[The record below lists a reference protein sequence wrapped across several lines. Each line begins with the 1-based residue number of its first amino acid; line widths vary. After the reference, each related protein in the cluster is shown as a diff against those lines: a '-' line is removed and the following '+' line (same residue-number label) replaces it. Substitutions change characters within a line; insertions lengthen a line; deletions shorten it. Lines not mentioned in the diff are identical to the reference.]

1 MNETLDYALFY
12 ISYSLSVIPLRHG
25 EKVPLVKWE
34 QYQRAPPSI
43 AEVQKWFKD
52 TASNIAIVCGKVSGN
67 LVVIDFDDV
76 EVYNK
81 FLKEIESNAELKDII
96 ENTWLVQT
104 GKGYHIYLRVDTD
117 KPIKIGKLPKV
128 DIKGEGGYVVAPPSL
143 HPSGKNYEFV
153 RFTNTTG
160 HEIMVISEEQYGKL
174 LAALE
179 KVTGAK
185 LSLVNEQQ
193 KKEEKE
199 EKNGSG
205 RFGRKLNDEQIMKIV
220 KALEPVYKPEHRHNI
235 ILYLTG
241 WMYNRRI
248 DYESAEKLVKAIC
261 EHYHDE
267 ECNNRLYTLKDTYGI
282 GRTPREE
289 VLKAEGSGLKTK
301 SGLYKEITQIASE
314 EVAKSIVLTISNT
327 IDPPRE
333 AGVIEERPIESFDTL
348 RVYHDFQ
355 HGKAYVS
362 TYKAVIQK
370 IQVKTK
376 EEVVT
381 TEEKVVKI
389 ASVFV
394 NDGGKIKILTDTDEI
409 KDEYLEIEDLNVAV
423 KQYPKLNL
431 PTGIFD
437 NVKIAEVFKETLSFI
452 SQRIDTARPED
463 KIAIVI
469 WAIATYFV
477 PIFDFFPFLAPLKM
491 GFNSGGSEL
500 LETLKK
506 IVPRPVSVSDITP
519 ANIYRMQENFQ
530 PTLLIDELRD
540 NINKD
545 TFNALYSIL
554 VAGYR
559 RGVTVPRIE
568 KSTEDPRLFEPFGAK
583 AIIDQSLI
591 TSHYDMASRCLFVR
605 LQRNPNRISDYTNGA
620 NKDLIDKFY
629 SVFLFYA
636 PNAYQLYK
644 NMKDSGFTGRYDQ
657 VFRPLIT
664 IARLIDQEDPTLRV
678 EEQLRVV
685 LDDSKAF
692 AEALSL
698 EGDPQKK
705 IAILVVEFVK
715 DSIGEFIEGKTNIIP
730 KPWHIFESGE
740 GEGEVYIFVS
750 DLRKKVTE
758 YAMSLHQKDVAFRY
772 DENGRSAVSE
782 REWSTVEPELA
793 EMLKSRQFT
802 ALLKKFFPSN
812 VKEHRTKMIF
822 IISRDDWNKLNFQ
835 QPPSEPDQKTK
846 KADFGNFSGVLNIS
860 QSDTK
865 NSAPLNNPRLYSN
878 SGSDFGSEIKIQ
890 KNEVEKENTKTSDE
904 LSFNSSLQS
913 TDKNTESG
921 ITNSAQNR
929 LGFGSEIKSQSR
941 NSENSGSKQNSMAQG
956 LTAHQQQILDFL
968 KKLSERRDSAIRLA
982 KLSKDELKL
991 LPELREKGYAN
1002 FDNNYVW
1009 LTFDGYAY
1017 LTDRG
1022 EKREVKENIMTEESG
1037 NTTGNNTQGVGE
1049 VSLKNE
1055 TRLLELCKQYSGTV
1069 RNRKELQ
1076 DELGLR
1082 AYELLEWCEKRN
1094 LCHWVDEE
1102 RVRFD

>member
-1 MNETLDYALFY
+1 MNETLEYAL
-12 ISYSLSVIPLRHG
+12 SYVSYGLSVIPLKPG
-25 EKVPLVKWE
+25 EKVPLIEWK
-34 QYQRAPPSI
+34 QYQKEPPAI
-43 AEVQKWFKD
+43 TEVQKWFKD
-52 TASNIAIVCGKVSGN
+52 NDNNIAIVCGKVSKN
-67 LVVIDFDDV
+67 LVVIDFDDT
-76 EVYNK
+76 EVYEK
-81 FLKEIESNAELKDII
+81 FMKELDAELKDII
-96 ENTWLVQT
+96 ENTWLVKT
-104 GKGYHIYLRVDTD
+104 GKGYHIYLRVNTD
-117 KPIKIGKLPKV
+117 KPVKTGKLPKI

-143 HPSGKNYEFV
+143 HPSGKHYEFV
-153 RFTNTTG
+153 RFTRSTG
-160 HEIMVISEEQYGKL
+160 HEVRVISEEQYRKL

-179 KVTGAK
+179 RVTGAK
-185 LSLVNEQQ
+185 LSSVNEQQ

-199 EKNGSG
+199 EKNGG
-205 RFGRKLNDEQIMKIV
+205 WRFGRKLNDEQIMKIV

-267 ECNNRLYTLKDTYGI
+267 ECNDRLYTLKDTYGI
-282 GRTPREE
+282 GRTPRGEI
-289 VLKAEGSGLKTK
+289 LKAEGSGLKTK
-301 SGLYKEITQIASE
+301 SGLYEEITQIASE

-327 IDPPRE
+327 IDPPKE

-370 IQVKTK
+370 IQVKIK
-376 EEVVT
+376 KEVVT
-381 TEEKVVKI
+381 EERKVVKI
-389 ASVFV
+389 ANIFV
-394 NDGGKIKILTDTDEI
+394 NDGGKIKILTDIDEI
-409 KDEYLEIEDLNVAV
+409 EDEYLYIKNLNVEV

-463 KIAIVI
+463 KIAIAV

-477 PIFDFFPFLAPLKM
+477 PIFNFFPFLAPLKM

-506 IVPRPVSVSDITP
+506 IVPRPVSVSNITP

-554 VAGYR
+554 VAGYK

-568 KSTEDPRLFEPFGAK
+568 KGTEDPRLFEPFGAK

-591 TSHYDMASRCLFVR
+591 TSHYDMASRCLFIR
-605 LQRNPNRISDYTNGA
+605 LQRNPNRISDYTDSA
-620 NKDLIDKFY
+620 NNDLIDKLY
-629 SVFLFYA
+629 SAFLFYA

-657 VFRPLIT
+657 MFRPLIT

-705 IAILVVEFVK
+705 IANLVVEFVK

-740 GEGEVYIFVS
+740 GEGEVYIFLS

-772 DENGRSAVSE
+772 DENGRSAISE

-802 ALLKKFFPSN
+802 ALLKKFFPNN

-835 QPPSEPDQKTK
+835 QPPSEPGQKTK

-860 QSDTK
+860 QSDAK

-890 KNEVEKENTKTSDE
+890 KNEIEKENTKSSDE
-904 LSFNSSLQS
+904 LSFNSPLQF
-913 TDKNTESG
+913 TDKNTEPG

-929 LGFGSEIKSQSR
+929 LDFGSEIKSQSR

-968 KKLSERRDSAIRLA
+968 KKLSERRDSALPLS
-982 KLSKDELKL
+982 KLSKEELKL
-991 LPELREKGYAN
+991 LPELREKGYVN
-1002 FDNNYVW
+1002 FDNRYVW
-1009 LTFDGYAY
+1009 LTMEGYVYLDEQLIAY
-1017 LTDRG
+1017 ISSKFLGKEKVSEEELRAILERTTQTKDQKIHDLLIKVLEERG
-1022 EKREVKENIMTEESG
+1022 II
-1037 NTTGNNTQGVGE
+1037 
-1049 VSLKNE
+1049 
-1055 TRLLELCKQYSGTV
+1055 
-1069 RNRKELQ
+1069 RKEG
-1076 DELGLR
+1076 DGT
-1082 AYELLEWCEKRN
+1082 WK
-1094 LCHWVDEE
+1094 VSP
-1102 RVRFD
+1102 